1 MSKGTKE
8 KKDNATTIAIIGLVG
23 TLIAALLGSPVL
35 VELIK
40 DKQATETPTTDTE
53 TKNFTE
59 QTLIFRED
67 FDNDTVSGFSYEG
80 YWQVGKEKNNLIL
93 ETSQAGKATFGTSD
107 FTNGIIEFRLKIRD
121 NSGNGATAIN
131 FRESGDSAYALA
143 LAENQ
148 LKLGQRHN
156 KGPVQSFSGENTRS
170 LVFEKGAWYL
180 IRVEVRGPEIV
191 VFVDN
196 NRIMSAIDNQLSTGG
211 LSFSVD
217 EGMQVAFDDVNVWEL
232 K

>member
-40 DKQATETPTTDTE
+40 DKQATETPPTDTE

-93 ETSQAGKATFGTSD
+93 ETSQAGKATFGPSD
-107 FTNGIIEFRLKIRD
+107 FTNGMIEFRLKIQD
-121 NSGNGATAIN
+121 NSGNGAAAIN

-148 LKLGQRHN
+148 LKLGHRHN
-156 KGPVQSFSGENTRS
+156 KRPVQSFSGESTRS
-170 LVFEKGAWYL
+170 LAFEKGAWYL

-217 EGMQVAFDDVNVWEL
+217 EGMQVSFDDINVWEL